1 MSQTHWP
8 LKKVLWQVNFPT
20 LMLMAADAPRYVT
33 GEKVKHIQ
41 IESEDEL
48 FSILDKK
55 FNK

>member
-1 MSQTHWP
+1 
-8 LKKVLWQVNFPT
+8 VLWQVNFPT
-20 LMLMAADAPRYVT
+20 LMLMSADAPRYVT